1 MLFEPTPP
9 EPQPPLDGI
18 PPIGGAPSA
27 SPPSVGWWPAGAPGE
42 GVPSAPGPAQ
52 AGRGGRG
59 GNGRGGTLRLVVGSA
74 VLSAILAAGSTVA
87 ILEVASPAATS
98 TAGPA
103 SSASPAAS
111 APASSASLQLA
122 TGGSSITDIVATA
135 QASVVTVRTTDTGF
149 GGQVSGEGAGSGIV
163 VSANGLILTNDH
175 VISGASTISVD
186 LADGRTVTA
195 TVVTTNTAADLAII
209 KADATG
215 LTPAKLGD
223 SSTLKVGEGVI
234 AIGTPLGV
242 YPGTVTSGI
251 ISALDRS
258 ITAGTGRS
266 GGGGEQ
272 LSGLIQTDAA
282 MNPGNSGGP
291 LLDDQGNV
299 IGINTAVSGSAAG
312 LGFAIPINAAKS
324 LIAQAIGSS

>member
-1 MLFEPTPP
+1 MMSEPTPP
-9 EPQPPLDGI
+9 EPQPPVGGM
-18 PPIGGAPSA
+18 PPMDGAPSA
-27 SPPSVGWWPAGAPGE
+27 PPPSRDWWPAAAPDQRMPP
-42 GVPSAPGPAQ
+42 VTGPVRPA
-52 AGRGGRG
+52 AGGRG
-59 GNGRGGTLRLVVGSA
+59 ASLRLVVGSA

-87 ILEVASPAATS
+87 VLEVVAPAATATA

-103 SSASPAAS
+103 SSASPGAS
-111 APASSASLQLA
+111 AASSANLQLA
-122 TGGSSITDIVATA
+122 TGGSSISDIVAAA
-135 QASVVTVRTTDTGF
+135 QNSVVTVRTTDTGF

-175 VISGASTISVD
+175 VISGASSLSVD

-195 TVVTTNTAADLAII
+195 TVVTANAAADLAII

-215 LTPAKLGD
+215 LTPATLGD

-234 AIGTPLGV
+234 AIGTPLGI

-251 ISALDRS
+251 VSALDRS
-258 ITAGTGRS
+258 ITAGTGRF

-291 LLDDQGNV
+291 LLDIQGNV

-324 LIAQAIGSS
+324 LIAQAAGSS